1 MKKKIFL
8 GLLILILSV
17 TAFARPVKRIKFAK
31 GATKAVV
38 TGKLNNYKDRQV
50 YLLRLRAGQHLKI
63 DSNQYVTLSVI
74 SPTGEDVM
82 DRDAS
87 CNSRADISPTVAGDY
102 KIIVVECQKADA
114 WKGNFKLNLSVK

>member
-1 MKKKIFL
+1 MKKNIFL

-17 TAFARPVKRIKFAK
+17 TTFARPVKRIKFAK
-31 GATKAVV
+31 GATKVTV
-38 TGKLNNYKDRQV
+38 TGKLNNYKDKQV
-50 YLLRLRAGQHLKI
+50 YLLRLRAGQRLKI
-63 DSNQYVTLSVI
+63 NSNQYVTLSVVD
-74 SPTGEDVM
+74 PNGDDVM

-87 CNSRADISPTVAGDY
+87 CNGRADISPTVAGDY